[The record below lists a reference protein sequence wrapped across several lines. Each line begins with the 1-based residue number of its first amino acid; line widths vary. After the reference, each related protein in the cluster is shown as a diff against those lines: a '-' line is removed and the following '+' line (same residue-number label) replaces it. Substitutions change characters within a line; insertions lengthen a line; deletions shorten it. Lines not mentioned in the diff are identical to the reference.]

1 MHHGTDNLII
11 MFVDI
16 ELKKR
21 EKKKTIL
28 FVAPASHFSF
38 SFQRSINSFS
48 PEVRTDLIKF
58 HFFLEV
64 CIIQS
69 LTLREEATHIAYLS
83 LYGEKSNLA
92 FVNRKKWPCKKSLS
106 KFWKH
111 TYSNYCIFPPAC
123 TIFHFVHKV
132 CWGKGGIGLRLP
144 YACAG
149 LT

>member
-58 HFFLEV
+58 HFFLV
-64 CIIQS
+64 VRIIQS
-69 LTLREEATHIAYLS
+69 LTLRAEATHIAHLS
-83 LYGEKSNLA
+83 LCGEKSNLA
-92 FVNRKKWPCKKSLS
+92 FVNRLKK
-106 KFWKH
+106 
-111 TYSNYCIFPPAC
+111 N
-123 TIFHFVHKV
+123 
-132 CWGKGGIGLRLP
+132 GLARNH
-144 YACAG
+144 
-149 LT
+149 